1 MAGSTRPDQG
11 LARHQRLTQSRFFEE
26 SYAQRNKHVGRYMIL
41 WLRSGEGAALRLGVV
56 TSRKVGHAVIRTRAR
71 RRIREVYR
79 RNRAQLAGAWDVVII
94 VRASLAQATH
104 DEITRDFLELAA
116 RAGLLK
122 SKATS

>member
-1 MAGSTRPDQG
+1 MTGPTRPDQG
-11 LARHQRLTQSRFFEE
+11 LGRHQRLTQPRLFEE
-26 SYAQRNKHVGRYMIL
+26 TYAQRNKHVGRFMVL

-79 RNRAQLAGAWDVVII
+79 RNRHQFSGAYDVVI
-94 VRASLAQATH
+94 VARASLPGAAWEDVTK
-104 DEITRDFLELAA
+104 DFLDLVT

-122 SKATS
+122 REVK